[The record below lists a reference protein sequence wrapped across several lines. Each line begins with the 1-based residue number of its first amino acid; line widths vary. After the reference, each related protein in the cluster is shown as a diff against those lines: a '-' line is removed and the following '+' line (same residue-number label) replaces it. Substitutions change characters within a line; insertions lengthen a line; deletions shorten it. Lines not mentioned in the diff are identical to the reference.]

1 MSGQD
6 HDRDRMEDR
15 AEAAADAAWAERA
28 ERHRASRSKGVR
40 TALWVVGLLLA
51 LIALFPLFVH
61 LDWFDFRFR
70 VLGLLLL
77 GMVLS
82 VGLGAGL
89 MALSFH
95 SSRAGIDDESGH
107 LPGDARGE
115 EPRE

>member
-1 MSGQD
+1 MTD
-6 HDRDRMEDR
+6 EDQADE
-15 AEAAADAAWAERA
+15 AERAADAAWAERT
-28 ERHRASRSKGVR
+28 ERHAASRRKGVR
-40 TALWVVGLLLA
+40 TALWVAGLLLA
-51 LIALFPLFVH
+51 AIALFPLFVH

-82 VGLGAGL
+82 IGLGAGL

-95 SSRAGIDDESGH
+95 SARAGIDDESGL
-107 LPGDARGE
+107 LPDDARGE

>member
-1 MSGQD
+1 MSERPTD
-6 HDRDRMEDR
+6 EEER
-15 AEAAADAAWAERA
+15 AADAAWAERTA
-28 ERHRASRSKGVR
+28 QIAASRRRGVK

-51 LIALFPLFVH
+51 VLVAFPLFVH

-82 VGLGAGL
+82 IGLGAGL

-95 SSRAGIDDESGH
+95 SSRAGIDDESGV
-107 LPGDARGE
+107 LPTDAEGERPGD
-115 EPRE
+115 